1 MIARWTLLAGLI
13 AATLSLSNARA
24 QEKAQPNA
32 AALEKTA
39 MAFVELLD
47 KGDFANATK
56 DFDATMLKVMPADE
70 LKKTWEKVLG
80 DAGAFKKQL
89 GTRIEGMGKYEIVHV
104 TCEFAKKKWD
114 TRVVFDKDA
123 KITGLFF
130 GPAAP
135 TAEAETYE
143 SKLKAGA
150 LELSLGFHPFN
161 RKDSSDADNIDT

>member
-89 GTRIEGMGKYEIVHV
+89 GTRIEGMGKYEIGHV
-104 TCEFAKKKWD
+104 TCEFARKKED
-114 TRVVFDKDA
+114 EGVGFEQDVE
-123 KITGLFF
+123 ITGLGF
-130 GPAAP
+130 GPATP
-135 TAEAETYE
+135 R
-143 SKLKAGA
+143 GM
-150 LELSLGFHPFN
+150 P
-161 RKDSSDADNIDT
+161 